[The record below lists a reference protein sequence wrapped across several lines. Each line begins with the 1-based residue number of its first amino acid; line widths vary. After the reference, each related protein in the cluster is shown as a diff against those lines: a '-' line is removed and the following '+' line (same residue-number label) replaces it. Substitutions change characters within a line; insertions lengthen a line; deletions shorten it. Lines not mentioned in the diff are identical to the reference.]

1 MKPPPFVR
9 EPETLPPNTIF
20 DPSHENKSWLYC
32 WECHSL
38 QTLKALETLKKKK
51 WGNYMQSGVAY
62 VCSVAEYTSLI
73 YFLTKYLLL
82 HIWGFK
88 QT

>member
-1 MKPPPFVR
+1 
-9 EPETLPPNTIF
+9 
-20 DPSHENKSWLYC
+20 
-32 WECHSL
+32 
-38 QTLKALETLKKKK
+38 
-51 WGNYMQSGVAY
+51 MQSGVAY

-88 QT
+88 QTWSNQEIYLFEFCKET